1 MIEKS
6 KRQTLREYC
15 IENGRLELL
24 CQWHPVKNG
33 DQTPDNVLAGSNRKF
48 WWMDELGHEWEQ
60 SLYNRCARRSGC
72 PICAGRVI
80 LPGFNDLAS
89 KNPELAVQWHPNK
102 NGSLTPQEV
111 RPGSSR
117 KVWWL
122 CEKGH
127 EWQATI
133 ASRSSGTGCPVCANR
148 KIIPGENDLATTHPA
163 LAAQW
168 HPSKNGTLTPEKIS
182 HGYDRKVW
190 WICSKGHEWRASP
203 TTRVKM
209 GAECPICS
217 NYFALTGY
225 NDLATTHPGIA
236 SQWHPTKNGSLT
248 PQEIVAGSNRS
259 VWWQCSLGHEWCAK
273 VVDRTRGTNGCP
285 YCANQKVLK
294 GFNDL
299 ATTHPRIAAQW
310 YPTLNGKLTPEMVT
324 AGSTHKVWWI
334 CPEGHVWRTAVYN
347 RAGRNKQTGCP
358 VCAGN
363 VRAKYR
369 QRYYKDCFAENS
381 DRTSSQEA
389 IL

>member
-15 IENGRLELL
+15 IENDRLELL

-33 DQTPDNVLAGSNRKF
+33 DHTPSNVPVGSNRKF

-60 SLYNRCARRSGC
+60 GLYNRCARRSGC

-111 RPGSSR
+111 RPGSS
-117 KVWWL
+117 
-122 CEKGH
+122 
-127 EWQATI
+127 
-133 ASRSSGTGCPVCANR
+133 
-148 KIIPGENDLATTHPA
+148 
-163 LAAQW
+163 
-168 HPSKNGTLTPEKIS
+168 
-182 HGYDRKVW
+182 RKVW

-294 GFNDL
+294 EFNDL
-299 ATTHPRIAAQW
+299 ATTHPRIAEQW
-310 YPTLNGKLTPEMVT
+310 HPTLNGKLAPQMVT
-324 AGSTHKVWWI
+324 AGSTRKVWWL

-363 VRAKYR
+363 ARVKYR
-369 QRYYKDCFAENS
+369 QRYYKDCFAKKSE
-381 DRTSSQEA
+381 RTTSQEA
-389 IL
+389 I

>member
-1 MIEKS
+1 MAERI

-33 DQTPDNVLAGSNRKF
+33 DQTPASVLAGSNRKF

-60 SLYNRCARRSGC
+60 SLFNRCARRSGC
-72 PICAGRVI
+72 PICAGRVV

-89 KNPELAVQWHPNK
+89 KNPGLAAQWHPTK

-148 KIIPGENDLATTHPA
+148 KIIPGENDLATTYPA

-168 HPSKNGTLTPEKIS
+168 HPSKNGMLTPEKIS

-190 WICSKGHEWRASP
+190 WVCSKGHEWRASP

-217 NYFALTGY
+217 NYLALTGY
-225 NDLATTHPGIA
+225 NDLATTHPDIA
-236 SQWHPTKNGSLT
+236 GQWHPTKNGSLT

-299 ATTHPRIAAQW
+299 ATTHPKVAAQW
-310 YPTLNGKLTPEMVT
+310 HPTLNGKLTPEMVT
-324 AGSTHKVWWI
+324 AGSTRKAWWI
-334 CPEGHVWRTAVYN
+334 CSEGHVWRTAVYN

-358 VCAGN
+358 VCSGN
-363 VRAKYR
+363 VKVQYR
-369 QRYYKDCFAENS
+369 QKYYETCFKANPAS
-381 DRTSSQEA
+381 ASFQEA
-389 IL
+389 QQ